1 MRYAKYQDDYTHLGQ
16 AITYLE
22 TDETG
27 WARRQ
32 ITFNGKEYLASNVNY
47 PHYGMVLADQP
58 LSDEDL
64 ASLEPAEMEWVSREE
79 FLTIWNAHLAERK
92 SIWEAAKV
100 TYPIGKKVWGHLLI
114 FYPQGVIVDLE
125 NDVLGLA
132 DYKACKASTTPEN
145 MYPRH
150 IVTAVV
156 SGYDDENQW
165 VLLDAP
171 QVQREEVKLPPKL
184 NFQ

>member
-1 MRYAKYQDDYTHLGQ
+1 MKYAKFEDDYTHLRP

-22 TDETG
+22 TDENG
-27 WARRQ
+27 GVWRQ
-32 ITFNGKEYLASNVNY
+32 ITFNGKEYLASNIKY
-47 PHYGMVLADQP
+47 PPWGMVLADQP

-64 ASLEPAEMEWVSREE
+64 ASLEPAEMVGVSREE

-92 SIWEAAKV
+92 SIWEASKV
-100 TYPIGKKVWGHLLI
+100 TYPIAKKVRGHLLI

-132 DYKACKASTTPEN
+132 DYDACKAATTPEN

-150 IVTAVV
+150 IIMAVV
-156 SGYDDENQW
+156 SGYDEENQW
-165 VLLDAP
+165 VLLEAP
-171 QVQREEVKLPPKL
+171 EVQREEVEL
-184 NFQ
+184 